1 MKLVDCQGRVR
12 RFVADAASVCTDAGS
27 VGHKLFH
34 KGPACL
40 PDRFFHPS
48 LAGHG
53 SISIEGTE
61 AHHLIHVLRAKPGL
75 EVILFDG
82 SGAEFLARVERV
94 ERSTVRLAVVE
105 SREVDRELP
114 VSVTLGVALPKGDRQ
129 RWLVEKATEL
139 GITRLTPLV
148 TARGVAQPTRET
160 LRRLER
166 AVIEASKQCGRNRL
180 MQIAVPV
187 CWSDFLLAAGSATKL
202 FADPGGSA
210 LSIDLLSQFSAALE
224 ILLAIGPEGGL
235 TDAEVDE
242 AVGTGWQAVD
252 LGRRILRIETA
263 AIALVAA
270 VTLPIPRPS
279 PLVPG
284 A

>member
-1 MKLVDCQGRVR
+1 
-12 RFVADAASVCTDAGS
+12 
-27 VGHKLFH
+27 
-34 KGPACL
+34 L